1 LEYVGGGLD
10 LSGTPLSEKYTE
22 EQIRNMVEVV
32 GNIFMED
39 DEDREYN

>member
-1 LEYVGGGLD
+1 LD
-10 LSGTPLSEKYTE
+10 LHNTLLSKKYTA

-39 DEDREYN
+39 DED